1 MVGAFAESL
10 QHLQDSEHMSQTVES
25 STGAGIVDLS
35 LYPFEAG
42 TVRLAVHGAEGSPLD
57 FSDPDVRAAIVAA
70 LSDDPFAPFAQD
82 ALKTHAPAA
91 LAALDGALPDHEE
104 LARVASLWRPRLLV
118 LADRK
123 DELTGEQT
131 VVLRFEERL
140 REIKRGMAEAEAAGD
155 EDTREALHAKY
166 IEVGTTYAGRLAAR
180 EQ

>member
-1 MVGAFAESL
+1 MSQIVESL
-10 QHLQDSEHMSQTVES
+10 S
-25 STGAGIVDLS
+25 GAGTVDLDAHA
-35 LYPFEAG
+35 FEAG

-57 FSDPDVRAAIVAA
+57 FSDAAVREAIVAA
-70 LSDDPFAPFAQD
+70 LSDDPFAPFSQD
-82 ALKTHAPAA
+82 ALKAHAPAA
-91 LAALDGALPDHEE
+91 LVALDNALPDHDE
-104 LARVASLWRPRLLV
+104 LARLAPLWRPRLLL

-123 DELTGEQT
+123 DELSGEQV

-155 EDTREALHAKY
+155 EDAREALHAKY